1 MGKQPLSSFL
11 NIFKAKLDAD
21 TDPIAGPE

>member
-1 MGKQPLSSFL
+1 MGLSSFL